1 MKDVLKGLL
10 VVCLVGLVSGILF
23 IIIWRFYFEH
33 KATSQPLYSGGYNVA
48 IGKDAA
54 QNLTTGSYNF
64 CIGDGTC
71 PDLTT
76 QDCMIDFRPQG
87 PVYEK
92 MLRNGWQLEA
102 KYEHELVR
110 QHGLHCGADNET
122 QLLLD
127 LIQLSVQEFNYK
139 LERAQMM
146 TGGK

>member
-23 IIIWRFYFEH
+23 VIIWRFYFEH

-54 QNLTTGSYNF
+54 KNLTTGSYNF

-76 QDCMIDFRPQG
+76 QDCVIDFRPQG

-92 MLRNGWQLEA
+92 LFPGGYQFEPV
-102 KYEHELVR
+102 YEQELVE
-110 QHGLHCGADNET
+110 QHKVHCGLDNTNEM
-122 QLLLD
+122 LLD
-127 LIQLSVQEFNYK
+127 LIQLSVQGINYK
-139 LERAQMM
+139 LERAQM